1 MSPIQPSRRQLLQEI
16 RRNLGPAIGT
26 SSLTRADRDLLY
38 EASIWSLVWDAA
50 LTVGATCDLMDRTGV
65 ARGVVLRRAPS
76 ELSTRTANHT
86 HVRISGSRSAVEAHQ
101 GIYLTGLSGAYHQAD
116 LAILPADE
124 TASVPL
130 RRMRPRAGQLVFAV
144 EAKCYGSGVGINT
157 ARSYLGLRSDFA
169 SRVALVT
176 CAPEGNDG
184 LLVSR
189 HTRGIDTKFHDA
201 APGRSAWEEL
211 RRVIARHLRS
221 VI

>member
-116 LAILPADE
+116 LAILQRMKPQACPCGGCDL
-124 TASVPL
+124 APVSLCL
-130 RRMRPRAGQLVFAV
+130 RW
-144 EAKCYGSGVGINT
+144 K
-157 ARSYLGLRSDFA
+157 
-169 SRVALVT
+169 
-176 CAPEGNDG
+176 
-184 LLVSR
+184 
-189 HTRGIDTKFHDA
+189 
-201 APGRSAWEEL
+201 RSATGAAWGSIL
-211 RRVIARHLRS
+211 PGATSASAATSRAAWLW
-221 VI
+221 